1 MGKSYLAAMVKILT
15 YYMTYANLCKF
26 TSAESSSIFS
36 RFIPI
41 EVGLLELKKNIT
53 CQVILV
59 STNNEHV
66 GLSSDKLSFG
76 VDDTFFSGV
85 SGVYTKQFITS
96 VSVNNC

>member
-1 MGKSYLAAMVKILT
+1 MVKILT
-15 YYMTYANLCKF
+15 YYMTYA
-26 TSAESSSIFS
+26 SSLRLKVPVEFSPEVSKLSNIFS

-66 GLSSDKLSFG
+66 GLSSDKISFG
-76 VDDTFFSGV
+76 VDDTFFFWCLWGIYKTIYHLSIGE
-85 SGVYTKQFITS
+85 
-96 VSVNNC
+96 